1 MNILFL
7 PSWYESEEEPNSGSF
22 FTEQALALK
31 NENNNVVIALVDII
45 NYPYKCSAKK
55 FKIIEEHRHGIEVYR
70 IKVPSLMTGKVPGVF
85 FKYYKFFY
93 IKLYKHLLAK
103 GHNFDIIYAHSF
115 WHAGYIGTFLK
126 KKYGI
131 PLIVQEH
138 RSMLMSG
145 EFSNKVNKYLE
156 ETVKNSDAFYSV
168 SRNLKDNIYK
178 RISINTGI
186 EILPNMV
193 GDIFKYSYLKNEHF
207 VFTFIGSLDNRKR
220 ILQLLRCFDRFCQSR
235 ENVVMNIVGDGPLKN
250 DIESYIHNNVILQK
264 CTRMLG
270 VLSREAIAELLKKT
284 NVFAL
289 TSAYE
294 TFGVVYIEAM
304 AIGRPVIAT
313 KNGGA
318 DDLVNDS
325 NGILIDVD
333 NDEQLLAAMDE
344 MYEHYS
350 NYHLEKI
357 SNDCRKIYSKEV
369 VMNKV
374 LLKMR
379 ELVNA
384 KG

>member
-7 PSWYESEEEPNSGSF
+7 PSWYESEDEPNSGTF

-31 NENNNVVIALVDII
+31 NENNNVVIAIVDII
-45 NYPYKCSAKK
+45 NYPYKCSGKK
-55 FKIIEEHRHGIEVYR
+55 FKIIEEHRHGIDVYR
-70 IKVPSLMTGKVPGVF
+70 IKVTSLMTGKIPSVF
-85 FKYYKFFY
+85 YKYYEFYY
-93 IKLYKHLLAK
+93 IKLYKYLLAK
-103 GHNFDIIYAHSF
+103 GLNFDIIYAHSF
-115 WHAGYIGTFLK
+115 WHAGYIATLLK

-138 RSMLMSG
+138 RSMLISG
-145 EFSNKVNKYLE
+145 EFTNKVNKFLDK
-156 ETVKNSDAFYSV
+156 TVNNSDAFFSV
-168 SRNLKDNIYK
+168 SSELRNNIYK
-178 RISINTGI
+178 RTNTNTDI

-193 GDIFKYSYLKNEHF
+193 ADIFEYSILENENF
-207 VFTFIGSLDNRKR
+207 VYTFIGTLNNNKR
-220 ILQLLRCFDRFCQSR
+220 ILQLLRCFDRFYQNR
-235 ENVVMNIVGDGPLKN
+235 KNIVLNIVGDGSLRK
-250 DIESYIHNNVILQK
+250 DIELYIQNSINLQK
-264 CTRMLG
+264 CTRMFG
-270 VLSREAIAELLKKT
+270 VLSRENTAELLKKT
-284 NVFAL
+284 NVFVL

-318 DDLVNDS
+318 NDLVNDS

-333 NDEQLLAAMDE
+333 NDEQLFEAMDRI
-344 MYEHYS
+344 YNNFS
-350 NYHLEKI
+350 NYDLKKI
-357 SNDCRKIYSKEV
+357 SNDCRKVYSQKV
-369 VMNKV
+369 VMNTV

>member
-7 PSWYESEEEPNSGSF
+7 PSWYESEDEPNSGSF

-31 NENNNVVIALVDII
+31 NESNNVVIALVDII
-45 NYPYKCSAKK
+45 NYPYKCIAKK
-55 FKIIEEHRHGIEVYR
+55 FKIIEEHRHGIKVYR

-93 IKLYKHLLAK
+93 IKLYKYLLAK

-115 WHAGYIGTFLK
+115 WHAGYIGTLLK

-138 RSMLMSG
+138 RSMLISG
-145 EFSNKVNKYLE
+145 EFTNKVNNYLE
-156 ETVKNSDAFYSV
+156 KTVNNSDAFYSV
-168 SRNLKDNIYK
+168 SRALKNSIYK
-178 RISINTGI
+178 RINTKSEI

-193 GDIFKYSYLKNEHF
+193 GDIFEFSILENECF
-207 VFTFIGSLDNRKR
+207 VYTFIGTLNNNKR
-220 ILQLLRCFDRFCQSR
+220 ILQLLKCFNSLYQSKK
-235 ENVVMNIVGDGPLKN
+235 NIVLNIVGDGPLRKE
-250 DIESYIHNNVILQK
+250 IELYIHNSVNLQE
-264 CTRMLG
+264 CIRMFG
-270 VLSREAIAELLKKT
+270 TLSRENTAELLKKT
-284 NVFAL
+284 NVFVL

-318 DDLVNDS
+318 NDLVNDS

-350 NYHLEKI
+350 NYHLKKI
-357 SNDCRKIYSKEV
+357 SNDCRKIYSKKV